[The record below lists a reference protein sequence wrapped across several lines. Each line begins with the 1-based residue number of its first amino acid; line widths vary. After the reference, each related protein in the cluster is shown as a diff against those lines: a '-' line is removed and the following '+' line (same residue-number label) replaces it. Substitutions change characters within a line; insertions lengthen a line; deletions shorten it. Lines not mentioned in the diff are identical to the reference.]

1 MYKSNIWNFAETG
14 SLRKSHKKSD
24 GSTGSGATRGSRS
37 LFSQE
42 QVSSLEQ
49 RFREQSFL
57 SREER
62 QEVAE
67 QVGITERQVMVW
79 FQNRRYEFKLLCA

>member
-1 MYKSNIWNFAETG
+1 MYKSNIWNFAEAG
-14 SLRKSHKKSD
+14 SLRKPHKKSD